1 MLTNRPLF
9 RAILDAIGCRL
20 AGAHAE
26 RGVATFAVAMLAMV
40 ATGTTAATLTI
51 AGGDINFDNVEAVIG
66 SSVARVSGTLEV
78 RGSIIARSEDGVSA
92 STVQVPLRLYGEAT
106 GITFDPADPER
117 LVIAYYDGSDYNPD
131 VPHAVQMLTGNG
143 DAVLDPWETALITIE
158 LTGFDL
164 HGAERFT
171 LELSSPVGGTLI
183 LERTLPPILQDVMPL
198 Y

>member
-9 RAILDAIGCRL
+9 RAIFDAIGCRF
-20 AGAHAE
+20 AGAKAE
-26 RGVATFAVAMLAMV
+26 RGVATFVAAMLALA

-51 AGGDINFDNVEAVIG
+51 ATGDINFDGVEAAIE
-66 SSVARVSGTLEV
+66 SSVSRVSGTLEV
-78 RGSIIARSEDGVSA
+78 RGSIIARSGDGASV
-92 STVQVPLRLYGEAT
+92 STVQLPIRLYGEAT
-106 GITFDPADPER
+106 PVTFDPAHPER
-117 LVIAYYDGSDYNPD
+117 LVIAYYDSGVYNPD
-131 VPHAVQMLTGNG
+131 VPYAVQMLTGNG
-143 DAVLDPWETALITIE
+143 DAVLHPWETALVTID

-171 LELSSPVGGTLI
+171 LELSSSAGGTLI